1 MNRLQQHLFLN
12 VMSAARS
19 YGKLRTFISPLQQI
33 QIGMAKPPSS
43 SRSFHASRFVS
54 KRDYYDVL
62 GVSKSASK
70 DEIKKK
76 FRELAKKYHPDLNK
90 DDKNAAKMFQEVSE
104 AYEILE
110 DDNKRKQ
117 YDAFGHAGVDPNF
130 AGHGGGDPFAGFRG
144 GGFGGFGNGGF
155 RVHTTDDMGA
165 QDIFDLF
172 AQAMGGMRGPGQ
184 DVQTQLKIS
193 FLEAVNGC
201 KKRVNYE
208 YFIREPVPGNKKAFQ
223 KVRKTK
229 SLNVDIP
236 PGVEDGISI
245 RIEGQGAEGM
255 QGYPSGD
262 LYVNLQVDVD
272 PYFKRKGN
280 DIFVELPINVAQVGD
295 STLSLF
301 LSFNV
306 LHRRFLVQRWTC

>member
-1 MNRLQQHLFLN
+1 MNRLQQPFIFN
-12 VMSAARS
+12 VVCATRS
-19 YGKLRTFISPLQQI
+19 YGKLRTLKAPLQHI
-33 QIGMAKPPSS
+33 NLTTTLLPN
-43 SRSFHASRFVS
+43 RSFHASRNLL

-62 GVSKSASK
+62 GISKSASK

-110 DDNKRKQ
+110 DETKRKQ
-117 YDAFGHAGVDPNF
+117 YDSFGHAGVDPNF

-155 RVHTTDDMGA
+155 RVHTNDMGA

-172 AQAMGGMRGPGQ
+172 AEAMGGMRGPGQ
-184 DVQTQLKIS
+184 DIQTQLKIS

-208 YFIREPVPGNKKAFQ
+208 YFVREPVSGNKKAFQ

-245 RIEGQGAEGM
+245 RIEGQGAEGI

-280 DIFVELPINVAQVGD
+280 DIVVELPINVAQVKD
-295 STLSLF
+295 NALHLLILSEF
-301 LSFNV
+301 
-306 LHRRFLVQRWTC
+306 